1 MCRRMEP
8 LQDFDLRPERAWRG
22 KKLEDLLG
30 CPSRLLWSKG
40 YKQDTC
46 ASGRGSKT
54 ATGAPAP
61 GSWLRPARPLSRA
74 KEGRGKDSARVGDS

>member
-8 LQDFDLRPERAWRG
+8 LQDFDLRPQRAWRG

-54 ATGAPAP
+54 ATGAPAL
-61 GSWLRPARPLSRA
+61 GSWLRPTRP
-74 KEGRGKDSARVGDS
+74 SAQ